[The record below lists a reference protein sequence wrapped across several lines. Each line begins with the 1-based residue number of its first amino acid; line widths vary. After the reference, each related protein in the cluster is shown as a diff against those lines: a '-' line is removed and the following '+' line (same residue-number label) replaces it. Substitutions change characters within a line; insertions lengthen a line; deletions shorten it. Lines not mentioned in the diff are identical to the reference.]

1 MRQIYNFEEKNP
13 PVLNEAMLRSM
24 AKKRRVRRQT
34 TVLALAGILMQ
45 FCLLLAAFPLYG
57 LSPVLAAAA
66 IVYSCGAVA
75 GAGVIA
81 LVYVKKRR
89 AYTCIFHL

>member
-24 AKKRRVRRQT
+24 AAKRRMRRQT
-34 TVLALAGILMQ
+34 AVLALAGILMQ
-45 FCLLLAAFPLYG
+45 ICLLLAAFLLYV
-57 LSPVLAAAA
+57 LNPVLAAAA
-66 IVYSCGAVA
+66 IVYSCGAVS

-89 AYTCIFHL
+89 SYTWVCHF